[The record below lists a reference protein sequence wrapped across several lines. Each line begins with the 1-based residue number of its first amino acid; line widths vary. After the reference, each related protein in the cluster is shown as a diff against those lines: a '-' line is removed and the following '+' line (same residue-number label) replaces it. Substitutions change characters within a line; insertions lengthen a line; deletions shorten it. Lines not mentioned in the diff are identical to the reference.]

1 MSSDATFEIDVTED
15 DESTLVR
22 VTGEIDLATSPQLRE
37 ALDRAIGDGVA
48 LVRLDMTGVTF
59 LDSSGISVLVDAQ
72 QRLQDDSARLVLHG
86 VGDRIKRVLE
96 ISGLGSFFELS
107 DQPAA

>member
-1 MSSDATFEIDVTED
+1 MAGDPTFDLDVTED
-15 DESTLVR
+15 DEFTLVR
-22 VTGEIDLATSPQLRE
+22 VAGEVDLATSPQLRE
-37 ALDRAIGDGVA
+37 ALERAISDGVP

-72 QRLQDDSARLVLHG
+72 QRLHDIPARLVLHG